1 MALNFNFVF
10 IIGFATSFSKAV
22 NQKEASAAS
31 TCIEASAAVALLITL
46 QCFLD
51 LRINGNSLRF
61 PKDELLKQ
69 TNLKFYAVPGKP
81 ILLEGIMLLLKEKI

>member
-1 MALNFNFVF
+1 MAFNFNFVF
-10 IIGFATSFSKAV
+10 IIGFATPRSKVA

-31 TCIEASAAVALLITL
+31 TCIEVSAAVAPLTTL

-69 TNLKFYAVPGKP
+69 TN
-81 ILLEGIMLLLKEKI
+81 